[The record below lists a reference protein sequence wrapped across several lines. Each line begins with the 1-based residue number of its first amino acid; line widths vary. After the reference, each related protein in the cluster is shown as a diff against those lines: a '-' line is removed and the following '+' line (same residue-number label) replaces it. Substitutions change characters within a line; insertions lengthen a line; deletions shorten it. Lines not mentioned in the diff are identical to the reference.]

1 MKIDDLIFSK
11 FVGNALTKSQMMD
24 VEKQLIADGEISA
37 AVEASIIDYEIR
49 QEEANIILGTDNND
63 SKVENNDKNVVR
75 NADSYDSVES
85 NNTSLTTK
93 NGIIMNINFK
103 KEEMERIQAIF
114 DSFKRMEDNDKS
126 IQENLIAFYQSQRPG
141 VTTEE
146 AKAVAEGIAKGV
158 QTFNK
163 EASEALKAEEIDYA
177 EKLRELGENLT
188 NEEKYEAYVNFL
200 SAIMVLDVKNFDEE
214 KAAQI
219 EDFEMI
225 KARFSVDTPIS
236 DEMLDELIEE
246 IDKCLKEN
254 TFCIASAQAMAT
266 LLEKIPS
273 GSEAIAETLLGS
285 EEDIRQ
291 KYVTAMAMYIA
302 YQNGEAESLEGQE
315 ITPEYVALLAAAGIE
330 EARAI
335 EKFRLGIISKED
347 LIFILK
353 VIGGV
358 LLWSSLLLA
367 VILGGTV
374 LSLEVF
380 FTIFDI
386 FGTSAFIGFFA
397 SIVAIGVSVL
407 CTIKGFEIVGDIV
420 EWSSNAFDDF
430 VEFWQNTAWP
440 YIKEKATQTI
450 AWIRGK
456 QEEKVIKP
464 EEESEPSVVIVGQS

>member
-1 MKIDDLIFSK
+1 MKIDDLIFSR
-11 FVGNALTKSQMMD
+11 FVGNALTKKQMED

-37 AVEASIIDYEIR
+37 AVEASVIDYEIR
-49 QEEANIILGTDNND
+49 QEEANFLLGIDKND
-63 SKVENNDKNVVR
+63 SDEENKDNNVVR
-75 NADSYDSVES
+75 NADSNDSVES
-85 NNTSLTTK
+85 NNISSTTK
-93 NGIIMNINFK
+93 NSIIMKINFK

>member
-11 FVGNALTKSQMMD
+11 FVGNALTKKQMED

-37 AVEASIIDYEIR
+37 AVEASVVDYVIR
-49 QEEANIILGTDNND
+49 QEEANFLLGIDKND
-63 SKVENNDKNVVR
+63 SEDENNDNNVVR

-85 NNTSLTTK
+85 NNTNLTSK
-93 NGIIMNINFK
+93 KSIIMKINFK
-103 KEEMERIQAIF
+103 KEEMKRIQTIF
-114 DSFKRMEDNDKS
+114 DSFKSVEDNDKS
-126 IQENLIAFYQSQRPG
+126 IQENLIAFYQNQRPG

-146 AKAVAEGIAKGV
+146 AKTVAEGIAKGV

-163 EASEALKAEEIDYA
+163 EVSEALKAEEVDYS

-219 EDFEMI
+219 EDFETI
-225 KARFSVDTPIS
+225 KARFSVNTNIS
-236 DEMLDELIEE
+236 DEMLDELIGE
-246 IDKCLKEN
+246 IDKRLKEN
-254 TFCIASAQAMAT
+254 TFCITSAQAMAV
-266 LLEKIPS
+266 LLNKIPS
-273 GSEAIAETLLGS
+273 GSETIAETLLGS

-302 YQNGEAESLEGQE
+302 YQNGEIESLEGQE
-315 ITPEYVALLAAAGIE
+315 ITPESIALLAAAGIE

-335 EKFRLGIISKED
+335 EKFRLGKISKEEV
-347 LIFILK
+347 IFILK

-358 LLWSSLLLA
+358 LLWSALLLA

-380 FTIFDI
+380 FTIFDLL
-386 FGTSAFIGFFA
+386 GTSAFTMVFA
-397 SIVAIGVSVL
+397 SVVAMGVSVL
-407 CTIKGFEIVGDIV
+407 CAIKGFEIVEDIV
-420 EWSSNAFDDF
+420 EWSNTAFDNVVDY
-430 VEFWQNTAWP
+430 WQNIAWP
-440 YIKEKATQTI
+440 YIKEKTDQI
-450 AWIRGK
+450 VAWFREK
-456 QEEKVIKP
+456 QKEQVIKP
-464 EEESEPSVVIVGQS
+464 EAESEPSVVIVGQS

>member
-114 DSFKRMEDNDKS
+114 DSFKSVEDNGKS
-126 IQENLIAFYQSQRPG
+126 IRENLIAFYQNQRPG

-146 AKAVAEGIAKGV
+146 AKAVMDGIAKGV

-163 EASEALKAEEIDYA
+163 EASEALKAEEVDYA
-177 EKLRELGENLT
+177 EKLRELGENHT

-302 YQNGEAESLEGQE
+302 YQNGEIESLKGQE

-335 EKFRLGIISKED
+335 EKFRLGRISKEEVV
-347 LIFILK
+347 FILK

-358 LLWSSLLLA
+358 LLWSALLLA

-380 FTIFDI
+380 FTIFDLL
-386 FGTSAFIGFFA
+386 GTSAFTAVFA
-397 SIVAIGVSVL
+397 SVVAMGVSVL
-407 CTIKGFEIVGDIV
+407 CAIKGFEIVEDIV
-420 EWSSNAFDDF
+420 VWSNTAFDNVVDY
-430 VEFWQNTAWP
+430 WQNVAWP
-440 YIKEKATQTI
+440 YIKEKGEQI
-450 AWIRGK
+450 AAWFHEK

-464 EEESEPSVVIVGQS
+464 EKENGQSVVIVGQS